1 MKQAYKGG
9 LGEFQI
15 RLVTPQVRG
24 PKHLDAYPTGREP
37 NLTHRVSVNIIG
49 FGQFPL
55 KKETIG
61 NKEKEVPEKWP

>member
-1 MKQAYKGG
+1 M
-9 LGEFQI
+9 
-15 RLVTPQVRG
+15 TPQERG

-49 FGQFPL
+49 FGRFPL